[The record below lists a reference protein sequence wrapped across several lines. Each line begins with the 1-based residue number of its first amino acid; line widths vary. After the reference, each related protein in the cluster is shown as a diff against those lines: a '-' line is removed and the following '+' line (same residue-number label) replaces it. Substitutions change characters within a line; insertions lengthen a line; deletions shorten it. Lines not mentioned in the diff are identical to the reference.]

1 MPPADRGL
9 HLRIGDTVK
18 FGRVRFK
25 VIMLKNKPEGEQVY
39 KESRFNQKAADRK
52 DHGQHL
58 SSYRN
63 TLSDEE
69 GEEFEEEE
77 RIVPDDEVN
86 MQPEEAR
93 FDLAQS
99 MP

>member
-1 MPPADRGL
+1 
-9 HLRIGDTVK
+9 
-18 FGRVRFK
+18 
-25 VIMLKNKPEGEQVY
+25 
-39 KESRFNQKAADRK
+39 
-52 DHGQHL
+52 L